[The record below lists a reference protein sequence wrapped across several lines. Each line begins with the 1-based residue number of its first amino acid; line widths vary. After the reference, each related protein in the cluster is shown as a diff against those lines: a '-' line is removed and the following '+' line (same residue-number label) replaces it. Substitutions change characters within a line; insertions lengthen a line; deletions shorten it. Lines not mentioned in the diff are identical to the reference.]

1 MRAFRI
7 GRHSR
12 GRPIYD
18 TAGAEATPGRWNES
32 GEGVIY
38 AAECYSTAVLETLV
52 HLPTPEL
59 PNNRHVATFTIPLET
74 SFEGFDP
81 EGHAGWD
88 DRDNPTVARAYGSR
102 WYREGRSAVLFV
114 PSVIAP
120 SDRNLVINPNHPDA
134 EEFVECPSI
143 VRFRWD
149 ERLRRLLD

>member
-1 MRAFRI
+1 M
-7 GRHSR
+7 
-12 GRPIYD
+12 
-18 TAGAEATPGRWNES
+18 
-32 GEGVIY
+32 IY

-59 PNNRHVATFTIPLET
+59 PNNRHVATFTIPPET

-88 DRDNPTVARAYGSR
+88 DRDDPTVARSYGSL
-102 WYREGRSAVLFV
+102 WYREGRTALLLV

-134 EEFVECPSI
+134 GEFVEFPLI
-143 VRFRWD
+143 VPFRWD
-149 ERLRRLLD
+149 ERLRRLLDWDGEQVNAAAKHDGTR